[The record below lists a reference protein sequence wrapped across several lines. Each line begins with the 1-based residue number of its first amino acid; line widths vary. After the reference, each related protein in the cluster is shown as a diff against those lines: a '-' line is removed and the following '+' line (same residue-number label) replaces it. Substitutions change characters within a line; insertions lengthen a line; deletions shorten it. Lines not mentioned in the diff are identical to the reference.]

1 MFGYIAMDGALVIA
15 TGTYRGRLWLDLRTY
30 VSEYLCSD
38 EKERQLVTKSITM
51 HATHESLWPQMNY
64 IGSL

>member
-1 MFGYIAMDGALVIA
+1 MFGYIAMDGALAIA

-38 EKERQLVTKSITM
+38 EKERQLVQSSPGT
-51 HATHESLWPQMNY
+51 
-64 IGSL
+64 